1 MSRNDKPTTP
11 PPPAVELGDAILAQA
26 DKRSELI
33 KQLIQ
38 ERDELV
44 TIAFKV
50 KGLAGKGARP

>member
-1 MSRNDKPTTP
+1 MSRDEKKTAP
-11 PPPAVELGDAILAQA
+11 PPPTDELGDALLAQA
-26 DKRSELI
+26 DKRSALI

-50 KGLAGKGARP
+50 KGLGKEARQ